1 MRCALI
7 VAVVVAFVTALPGAA
22 ATAPGLPKVTLI
34 GDSVA
39 DAIRGRQRARCRRC
53 SKGKRRAADRALPER
68 RRGQLSR
75 QRRRP
80 TDRSSSSSSR
90 SGRRL
95 GPYVVVEVGY
105 NEPQDEF
112 GQDVENALAAFHT
125 AGVQHVWWLDMRAS
139 VGPYPELNETLA
151 TEATAHADYLSVID
165 WDGYSKT
172 IPSGSRATA
181 STSWHPAPR
190 RWQRS
195 STRPSSPPAS
205 RCEPV
210 RITTAT
216 LPVARKGKPY
226 TVKLAA
232 ADGLAPD
239 HWSLLERAPPGLHLL
254 QSGLL
259 TGAPRVVGSY
269 LVRLRVTDAAGSS
282 IRVRSRYASSVDR
295 GVEPN

>member
-1 MRCALI
+1 
-7 VAVVVAFVTALPGAA
+7 
-22 ATAPGLPKVTLI
+22 
-34 GDSVA
+34 
-39 DAIRGRQRARCRRC
+39 
-53 SKGKRRAADRALPER
+53 
-68 RRGQLSR
+68 
-75 QRRRP
+75 
-80 TDRSSSSSSR
+80 
-90 SGRRL
+90 
-95 GPYVVVEVGY
+95 
-105 NEPQDEF
+105 
-112 GQDVENALAAFHT
+112 
-125 AGVQHVWWLDMRAS
+125 MRAS

-172 IPSGSRATA
+172 HPEWFQSDGV
-181 STSWHPAPR
+181 HLEDPAPR

-195 STRPSSPPAS
+195 STRPSSPPALAM
-205 RCEPV
+205 RPV

-216 LPVARKGKPY
+216 LPAARKGKSY

-269 LVRLRVTDAAGSS
+269 LVRLRVTDAAG
-282 IRVRSRYASSVDR
+282 RVDTRSFALRVVR
-295 GVEPN
+295 

>member
-7 VAVVVAFVTALPGAA
+7 VAVVVAIVTALPGAA

-39 DAIRGRQRARCRRC
+39 DAIRSDGAALQTLQQEANVELQIAPCRRVDGVSC
-53 SKGKRRAADRALPER
+53 PDNGVVP
-68 RRGQLSR
+68 
-75 QRRRP
+75 P
-80 TDRSSSSSSR
+80 TVVELVQSLGSQ
-90 SGRRL
+90 L

-172 IPSGSRATA
+172 
-181 STSWHPAPR
+181 HPEWFQSDGVHLVAPGAQAMAMLIHQTLVAAGLAMR
-190 RWQRS
+190 
-195 STRPSSPPAS
+195 
-205 RCEPV
+205 PV

-216 LPVARKGKPY
+216 LPAARKGKSY

-269 LVRLRVTDAAGSS
+269 LVRLRVTDAAGIVDTRSFAL
-282 IRVRSRYASSVDR
+282 RVVR
-295 GVEPN
+295 